1 MFYCIVYL
9 PVSNY
14 DYFARCWC
22 HSRRRR
28 IWTSRKCI
36 HNAIVMF
43 KYRNSYAIATNSF
56 GNSKFV
62 IKFAHNKNLK
72 YKLRICQVYKSEALV
87 DNKDLCVIQIP
98 NMPWKFAVPTYLLS
112 KSKFGNEL
120 AVFANWIT
128 YLNIMNALRMHLC
141 DLQIWRRL
149 QCVPNNF
156 KIFRTQNFCCFFVRW
171 VEWCCNV
178 WYTTEWMDAAGGRC

>member
-1 MFYCIVYL
+1 MH
-9 PVSNY
+9 N
-14 DYFARCWC
+14 RW
-22 HSRRRR
+22 HR
-28 IWTSRKCI
+28 IQTSRKCI

-72 YKLRICQVYKSEALV
+72 YKPSVCQVYKSEARV
-87 DNKDLCVIQIP
+87 DNKDLCLMQIP
-98 NMPWKFAVPTYLLS
+98 NMPWKFVVPMYLLS

-128 YLNIMNALRMHLC
+128 YLNIMNALWMHLC
-141 DLQIWRRL
+141 DLQIWCCLPWYKQLHSQR
-149 QCVPNNF
+149 N
-156 KIFRTQNFCCFFVRW
+156 KIK
-171 VEWCCNV
+171 
-178 WYTTEWMDAAGGRC
+178 